1 MFRYRTR
8 AFGVEDQRNKSE
20 SLLTHTGLTRLGLSN
35 IDHRTTHT
43 TRHVTARGTSLAYQK
58 ILINRQTAQRHRA
71 TRPRTGPCRP
81 RAVDFVYTR
90 SVDDRSHN
98 DPSCVKTQITI
109 KTHVKT
115 NITQKLRTVLLHA
128 SHPHAHT
135 IIRPCTREH
144 SCRASPVSLHL
155 SIGIEWDLFTKE
167 QAQIPCADEP
177 ARHAERSKEHT
188 GSLCDRMA
196 IWAYGWALSCQ
207 LSHSHLTSDHL
218 RVGIHISRR
227 RQQPS

>member
-1 MFRYRTR
+1 MSRI
-8 AFGVEDQRNKSE
+8 
-20 SLLTHTGLTRLGLSN
+20 TG
-35 IDHRTTHT
+35 
-43 TRHVTARGTSLAYQK
+43 Q
-58 ILINRQTAQRHRA
+58 
-71 TRPRTGPCRP
+71 P
-81 RAVDFVYTR
+81 
-90 SVDDRSHN
+90 
-98 DPSCVKTQITI
+98 
-109 KTHVKT
+109 
-115 NITQKLRTVLLHA
+115 
-128 SHPHAHT
+128 
-135 IIRPCTREH
+135 
-144 SCRASPVSLHL
+144 SPVYRR
-155 SIGIEWDLFTKE
+155 IGIEWDLFTKE

>member
-43 TRHVTARGTSLAYQK
+43 TRHVTARGTSTGVPNQPP
-58 ILINRQTAQRHRA
+58 NRA
-71 TRPRTGPCRP
+71 TAPGHAPPGPDRAGRGA

-115 NITQKLRTVLLHA
+115 ITQKLRTVLLHA